1 MSRGR
6 RFLTFQ
12 LPLILYLALIFFLS
26 SGPVPSPKLQE
37 VPDYYLHSLEYG
49 GLYLLM
55 FRAIHEGFDRKPGR
69 GGYWLPALLTIAYG
83 VSDEFHQMFVP
94 TRDASIA
101 DVGSDAVGSL
111 LGIVL
116 LPGCR
121 RLISV
126 FRA

>member
-49 GLYLLM
+49 GL
-55 FRAIHEGFDRKPGR
+55 
-69 GGYWLPALLTIAYG
+69 WLPALLTIAYG